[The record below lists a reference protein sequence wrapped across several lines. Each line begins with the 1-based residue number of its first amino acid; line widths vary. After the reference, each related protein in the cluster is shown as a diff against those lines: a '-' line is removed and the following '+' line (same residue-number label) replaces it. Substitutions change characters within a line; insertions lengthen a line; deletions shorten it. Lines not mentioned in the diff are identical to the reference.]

1 MRPAQELKPL
11 PVTAAEHRASF
22 FRQSGWLMVATVAG
36 GVFMTA
42 VHFLSKAIP
51 EAEYSQFGVFLS
63 VAMFIPALPLQM
75 VLAQQTARAL
85 ALHREHEL
93 SGLIRAAWL
102 GTFLVWLLAAIV
114 VLVFQG
120 PIMAQW
126 KISSPAALWLTL
138 PVLLFTVWL
147 PMFYGL
153 LQGQQNFLW
162 MGWSMMANGVG
173 RLAAAACAVLVLHFY
188 APGMVTGILAGLTIA
203 LVIAI
208 WPTRSLWLT
217 PVQAFEW
224 RSVLRQVIPLT
235 LGFGAYQFLLTA
247 DTMFV
252 KACFSGEA
260 SAFYV
265 SAGTLSRASMWLVG
279 PLAAVMFPKIVHAKA
294 RAEET
299 DLVGLVLI
307 GTLILAAGGATGL
320 WVLGPWAVRFM
331 FKPSYVEAASAMLPW
346 YAWAV
351 VPLAVANVLLN
362 NLLARAHFKVVP
374 ALCILAVGYAIGLSC
389 FHATPVAV
397 IKTLGICNSLLLAIC
412 AWYTWG
418 GGKAEG

>member
-1 MRPAQELKPL
+1 
-11 PVTAAEHRASF
+11 
-22 FRQSGWLMVATVAG
+22 MVATVGG

-42 VHFLSKAIP
+42 VHFLSKAMDP
-51 EAEYSQFGVFLS
+51 AAYSQFGVFLA

-85 ALHREHEL
+85 ALRREHEL

-102 GTFLVWLLAAIV
+102 GTFVVWLIPAIL

-126 KISSPAALWLTL
+126 KITDPAALWLAL
-138 PVLLFTVWL
+138 PVLLFTTWL
-147 PMFYGL
+147 PMFYGV

-162 MGWSMMANGVG
+162 MGWSMIANGIG
-173 RLAAAACAVLVLHFY
+173 RVAIAACAVLALHFY
-188 APGMVTGILAGLTIA
+188 ASGMVTGILGGLAIA

-208 WPTRSLWLT
+208 WPTRSLWLSSS
-217 PVQAFEW
+217 QSFEW
-224 RSVLRQVIPLT
+224 RSLLRQVIPLT

-252 KACFSGEA
+252 KACFNGTT

-265 SAGTLSRASMWLVG
+265 SAGTLARASMWLVG
-279 PLAAVMFPKIVHAKA
+279 PLATVMFPKIVHARAKA
-294 RAEET
+294 EKT
-299 DLVGLVLI
+299 DLVGMVLL

-320 WVLGPWAVRFM
+320 WVLGPWIVKFM
-331 FKPSYVEAASAMLPW
+331 FAPAFVEPASALLPW

-351 VPLAVANVLLN
+351 VPLALANVLIN
-362 NLLARAHFKVVP
+362 DLLARSHFKLLP
-374 ALCILAVGYAIGLSC
+374 ALCLLAVGYAVGLSC
-389 FHATPVAV
+389 FHDTPVAV
-397 IKTLGICNSLLLAIC
+397 IKTLGVCNSLLLAIC

-418 GGKAEG
+418 GGKTKA